1 MIPGSPQNVK
11 VVGRGS
17 DRVKLSWKPPVI
29 NPEAVEEYV
38 VWKRIEG
45 GEWEEVITTKKTKA
59 LVTGLKA
66 HRKYEFNIIATNSL
80 IKSLATSEECVTHL
94 SKVVTASI
102 GGVLGLGVVPFAV
115 MSWLDNSE
123 KPKLSAAAAGAA
135 AATAPLALLLAPVT
149 VPVGVFWG
157 LHSKSEQDDLTPV
170 SEDEL

>member
-17 DRVKLSWKPPVI
+17 DQIKLSWEPPEI
-29 NPEAVEEYV
+29 NPDAVEEYV

-80 IKSLATSEECVTHL
+80 IKSLATSEKCTTEF
-94 SKVVTASI
+94 SKAVTASI
-102 GGVLGLGVVPFAV
+102 GGVLGIGVVPFVV
-115 MSWLDNSE
+115 MLLLDNSE
-123 KPKLSAAAAGAA
+123 KSKLSAASVGAA
-135 AATAPLALLLAPVT
+135 VATAPLALLLAPVT